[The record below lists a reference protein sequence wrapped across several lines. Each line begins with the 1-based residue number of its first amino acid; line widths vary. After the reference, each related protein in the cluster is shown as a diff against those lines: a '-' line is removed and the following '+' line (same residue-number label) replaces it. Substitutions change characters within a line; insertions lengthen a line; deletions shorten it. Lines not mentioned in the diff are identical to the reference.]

1 MLTGMNSDA
10 IRVETQSVSA
20 KTALQPDRLFRF
32 SGAEVN
38 RSRTADCATHLLRRW
53 AIAKARPGDQAAYL
67 GVSAAP
73 D

>member
-10 IRVETQSVSA
+10 IKVETHSVSA
-20 KTALQPDRLFRF
+20 KTALHPDRLFRF

-38 RSRTADCATHLLRRW
+38 RSRTADCATHLLRRRT
-53 AIAKARPGDQAAYL
+53 IATGSPGDQAVNL
-67 GVSAAP
+67 SVGAAP